1 MNKAEQ
7 SRMDRFGWVCLLLW
21 SFCIII
27 KASSPAQAQTTT
39 LISTVSKSSK
49 TDPLNTLLLQGFN
62 WESSKSSSS
71 WYNVLRGIVDDAA
84 EAGITDVWF
93 PPPSQSVAPEGYL
106 PGRLY
111 DLDSS
116 KYGSE
121 QQLKD
126 AVNAFHQKGIGTV
139 GDIVINHR
147 CGTKQ
152 DDKGYWCVFEGGT
165 ADGRLDWGPWAV
177 TVPDKPYP
185 CGSGNA
191 DTGADYVA
199 APDVDH
205 TNPKIQQDLWQWM
218 NWLKSN
224 VGFDGW
230 RFDFAKGYAGNLL
243 GAYIQ
248 NTSPKFAIGEVW
260 DDMAYGSDGRLAYDQ
275 NAHRQR
281 LVDWVHSTGDRAAA
295 FDFTTKGILQE
306 AVKYSELWRIKDS
319 NGKPAGMIG
328 VLPQKAVTF
337 IDNHDTGSTQ
347 NMWPFPSDKLLQGY
361 AYILTHPGI
370 PTIFYDH
377 FVDGNL
383 KSEIQ
388 NLMAIRK
395 RNNINANSNCRIITA
410 EGDLYMAAID
420 ENIVMKIG
428 SRYDVGN
435 LAPPA
440 PQFRIVASGNDYC
453 VWERNSFS
461 AE

>member
-21 SFCIII
+21 SSCIII

-39 LISTVSKSSK
+39 LISTVSKLSK

-71 WYNVLRGIVDDAA
+71 WYNVLKGIVDDAA

-205 TNPKIQQDLWQWM
+205 TNPKIQQDLWEWM

-260 DDMAYGSDGRLAYDQ
+260 DDMAYGYDGRLAYDQ

-383 KSEIQ
+383 RSEIQ

>member
-71 WYNVLRGIVDDAA
+71 WYNVLKGIVDDAA

-165 ADGRLDWGPWAV
+165 VDGRLDWGPWAV

-205 TNPKIQQDLWQWM
+205 TNPKIQQDLWEWM

-306 AVKYSELWRIKDS
+306 AVKYSELWRLKDS

-395 RNNINANSNCRIITA
+395 RNNLNANSNCRIITA

-453 VWERNSFS
+453 LWERNSFS

>member
-7 SRMDRFGWVCLLLW
+7 SRMDRCGWVCLLLW

-71 WYNVLRGIVDDAA
+71 WYNVLKGIVDDAA

-165 ADGRLDWGPWAV
+165 VDGRLDWGPWAV

-205 TNPKIQQDLWQWM
+205 TNPKIQQDLWEWM

-306 AVKYSELWRIKDS
+306 AVKYSELWRLKDS

-395 RNNINANSNCRIITA
+395 RNNLNANSNCRIITA

-453 VWERNSFS
+453 LWERNSFS

>member
-71 WYNVLRGIVDDAA
+71 WYNVLKGIVDDAA

-165 ADGRLDWGPWAV
+165 VDGRLDWGPWAV

-205 TNPKIQQDLWQWM
+205 TNPKIQQDLWEWM

-248 NTSPKFAIGEVW
+248 NTTPKFAIGEVW

-306 AVKYSELWRIKDS
+306 AVKYSELWRLKDS

-395 RNNINANSNCRIITA
+395 RNNLNANSNCRIITA

-453 VWERNSFS
+453 LWERNSFS

>member
-7 SRMDRFGWVCLLLW
+7 IRMDRFGWVCLLLW
-21 SFCIII
+21 SSCIII

-39 LISTVSKSSK
+39 LISTVSKLSK

-62 WESSKSSSS
+62 WESAKSSSS
-71 WYNVLRGIVDDAA
+71 WYNVLKGIVDDAA

-106 PGRLY
+106 PGKLY

-126 AVNAFHQKGIGTV
+126 AVNAFHQKGIRTV

-147 CGTKQ
+147 CGTKR

-177 TVPDKPYP
+177 TVPDKPFP

-205 TNPKIQQDLWQWM
+205 TNPKIQQDLWEWM

-248 NTSPKFAIGEVW
+248 NTSPKFAVGEVW

-306 AVKYSELWRIKDS
+306 AVKSSELWRLIDS
-319 NGKPAGMIG
+319 NGKPTGMIG
-328 VLPQKAVTF
+328 VLPHQAVTF

-453 VWERNSFS
+453 VWERNSSS